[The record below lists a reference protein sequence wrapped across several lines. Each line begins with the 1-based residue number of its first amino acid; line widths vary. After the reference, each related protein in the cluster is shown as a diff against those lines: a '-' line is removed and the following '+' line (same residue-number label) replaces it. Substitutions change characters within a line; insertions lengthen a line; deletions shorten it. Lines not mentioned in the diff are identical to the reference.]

1 MKTLEELA
9 KIREAALS
17 KAAESGAI
25 EKQPKMIIT
34 IGMATCGITAG
45 ARPVLT
51 ALLES
56 MVEDENESVKIM
68 QTGCFGK
75 CKEEPMAKLQTATG
89 QCYYYGHLDD
99 KKIVEIYRHH
109 CISTDALTKYLVEM
123 E

>member
-9 KIREAALS
+9 KIRDAALA
-17 KAAESGAI
+17 KAAGQGDHEQIA
-25 EKQPKMIIT
+25 KMTIT

-51 ALLES
+51 ALLEAI
-56 MVEDENESVKIM
+56 VADENESVKIM

-75 CKEEPMAKLQTATG
+75 CQSEPMATLETPDGK
-89 QCYYYGHLDD
+89 CYYYGHLSPE
-99 KKIVEIYRHH
+99 KIVEIYKHH
-109 CISTDALTKYLVEM
+109 CNSSEAITAYLVEM

>member
-1 MKTLEELA
+1 MKSLEELA

-17 KAAESGAI
+17 K
-25 EKQPKMIIT
+25 PTDHHKMIIT

-51 ALLES
+51 ALLEA
-56 MVEDENESVKIM
+56 MVEDENETVQIR

-75 CKEEPMAKLQTATG
+75 CQAEPMIELKLMTG
-89 QCYYYGHLDD
+89 EHYYYGHMTPEAVVD
-99 KKIVEIYRHH
+99 VYRHH
-109 CISTDALTKYLVEM
+109 CLSQEAVKAYLIEM

>member
-9 KIREAALS
+9 KIREAALA
-17 KAAESGAI
+17 KEGASGAI
-25 EKQPKMIIT
+25 ENQPKMIIT

-56 MVEDENESVKIM
+56 MVEDANETVKIM

-75 CKEEPMAKLQTATG
+75 CQEEPMAKLQTSTG
-89 QCYYYGHLDD
+89 ECYYYGHLDD

-109 CISTDALTKYLVEM
+109 CVSRDALTKYLVEM

>member
-9 KIREAALS
+9 KIREAALA
-17 KAAESGAI
+17 KDAGQG
-25 EKQPKMIIT
+25 EKDQTVKMTIT

-51 ALLES
+51 ALLEA
-56 MVEDENESVKIM
+56 MVADENESVKIM

-75 CKEEPMAKLQTATG
+75 CQSEPMATVATADG
-89 QCYYYGHLDD
+89 KCHYYGHLSPERM
-99 KKIVEIYRHH
+99 VAIYKHH
-109 CISTDALTKYLVEM
+109 CNSSEAIEAYLVEM